1 MSSRSTIACVFAL
14 LLSACGGSTTGE
26 KATGEKATGEKQ
38 QPPVSTS
45 ANTQKTAPVPSA
57 AQPAAV
63 AGKPA
68 TGATGPKAA
77 AASPAPPQPVR
88 PVIEQPPEPVY
99 IVKDKGVVTTPTGLR
114 YVDLVAGKGAS
125 PKRGQTAV
133 VHFVGTL
140 ANDSVFDDSRKRKD
154 PLECRMG
161 TGRYLRGWEEGLS
174 SMKVGGKRK
183 LIIPPRLGYGRA
195 GNRKM
200 GIPPNAYVIFEIELL
215 AVR

>member
-1 MSSRSTIACVFAL
+1 MSSRSTVACVFAL
-14 LLSACGGSTTGE
+14 LLSACGGSSTGE
-26 KATGEKATGEKQ
+26 KAAGEKQ
-38 QPPVSTS
+38 QPPAS
-45 ANTQKTAPVPSA
+45 APATVQKTAPAAPASQPA
-57 AQPAAV
+57 AQPVAAEPKS
-63 AGKPA
+63 AA
-68 TGATGPKAA
+68 TSPKASASIPA
-77 AASPAPPQPVR
+77 APQPVQ

-133 VHFVGTL
+133 VHYIGTL

-200 GIPPNAYVIFEIELL
+200 GIPPNAYVIFEVELM

>member
-26 KATGEKATGEKQ
+26 KATGAKQ
-38 QPPVSTS
+38 QPPAS
-45 ANTQKTAPVPSA
+45 AAATPQKTAPAPSA
-57 AQPAAV
+57 KQAAAPAV
-63 AGKPA
+63 AGKP
-68 TGATGPKAA
+68 ATGPKAA
-77 AASPAPPQPVR
+77 AASPAAPQPVR

-133 VHFVGTL
+133 VHFIGTL

>member
-14 LLSACGGSTTGE
+14 LLSACGGSSTGE
-26 KATGEKATGEKQ
+26 KAAGEKQ
-38 QPPVSTS
+38 QPPASSPAT
-45 ANTQKTAPVPSA
+45 AQKTAP
-57 AQPAAV
+57 AAV
-63 AGKPA
+63 ATKSAAPA
-68 TGATGPKAA
+68 ASPKAA
-77 AASPAPPQPVR
+77 AATPAPPKPVR

-133 VHFVGTL
+133 VHYIGTL
-140 ANDSVFDDSRKRKD
+140 ANDTVFDDTRTRKD